1 MEKTTAQRVHEAL
14 RLCGHYLHHNFSK
27 PAELNPDELLA
38 GLSQEEQEQ
47 LLTLLN
53 KCLASW
59 NQNTR

>member
-14 RLCGHYLHHNFSK
+14 RGCGHYLHHNFSK
-27 PAELNPDELLA
+27 PAELNPDELVA

-59 NQNTR
+59 NQRTR